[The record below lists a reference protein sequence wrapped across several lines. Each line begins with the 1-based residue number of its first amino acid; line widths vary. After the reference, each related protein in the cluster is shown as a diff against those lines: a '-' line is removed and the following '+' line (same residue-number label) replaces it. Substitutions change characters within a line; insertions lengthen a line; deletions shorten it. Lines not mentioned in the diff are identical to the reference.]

1 MIVAEIKK
9 IALQKGVKPGKMK
22 KADLIRAI
30 QGQERNMTCFGSAAN
45 PITGVNPC
53 DIEGCCWHSDC
64 VV

>member
-9 IALQKGVKPGKMK
+9 IALQKGVTPKKMK

-30 QGQERNMTCFGSAAN
+30 QNQEGNVTCFESAIN
-45 PITGVNPC
+45 PMTGAKPC
-53 DIEGCCWHSDC
+53 DIAGCCWHSDC